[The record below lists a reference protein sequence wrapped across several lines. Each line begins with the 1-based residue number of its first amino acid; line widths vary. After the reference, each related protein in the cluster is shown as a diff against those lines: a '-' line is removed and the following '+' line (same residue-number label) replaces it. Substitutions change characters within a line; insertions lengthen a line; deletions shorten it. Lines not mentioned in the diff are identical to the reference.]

1 MIHRHKRKS
10 GIDPRIHDLDIE
22 IVSGV
27 DRLPIV
33 NGRAPERV
41 DAEFE
46 SCGVNRLHVYH
57 VFQVIDVRRNEVM
70 LIRCR
75 GADRRDEWD
84 ALYVRVT
91 QSQQRVCAFL
101 NPIRHFAIGRSAVG
115 WVVLEPA
122 VLGRVMRRGDDD
134 TVSQAVGATAVM
146 RQDNPRNRRSWRY
159 AVAALNNRLDAV
171 RCEDLER
178 SALGWAGNR
187 MRIAAH
193 VERPADA
200 VSAPVVAN
208 RLRKRQDV
216 RFVERPRERRA
227 PVSARTEADLLR
239 GLSWVR
245 LADVIFPYELLRI
258 DQYLFRCRLAGERG
272 KCHGNALLGDG

>member
-1 MIHRHKRKS
+1 MIHRHERKS
-10 GIDPRIHDLDIE
+10 RIDLRIHDGDIE
-22 IVSGV
+22 FVGGV

-33 NGRAPERV
+33 NGRAPEWV

-57 VFQVIDVRRNEVM
+57 VSQVIDVRRNEVM
-70 LIRCR
+70 LMRCR

-84 ALYVRVT
+84 ALCVRVAHA
-91 QSQQRVCAFL
+91 QQRVCAL
-101 NPIRHFAIGRSAVG
+101 LYPIRHFAIGRSAVSR
-115 WVVLEPA
+115 VVLEPA

-134 TVSQAVGATAVM
+134 TVSQAIGATAVM

-178 SALGWAGNR
+178 SALGRAGNR

-200 VSAPVVAN
+200 MRAPVVAN
-208 RLRKRQDV
+208 RLRDRQDV
-216 RFVERPRERRA
+216 RLVERPRERRA
-227 PVSARTEADLLR
+227 PVSARAEADLLR
-239 GLSWVR
+239 ALSWLR
-245 LADVIFPYELLRI
+245 LADVIIPY
-258 DQYLFRCRLAGERG
+258 G
-272 KCHGNALLGDG
+272 AL